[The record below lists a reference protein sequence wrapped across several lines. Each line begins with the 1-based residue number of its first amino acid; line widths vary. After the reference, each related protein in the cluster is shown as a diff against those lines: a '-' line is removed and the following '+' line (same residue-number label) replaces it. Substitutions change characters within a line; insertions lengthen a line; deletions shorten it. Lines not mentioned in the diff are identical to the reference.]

1 MEDEDFLHTTQA
13 RKCLETSFFSDDQG
27 IHNVCLVPSQNQSG
41 GSEEIEVFFG
51 KNKKEDLLNSVF
63 GDQMDETLLGD
74 KNWKQLMMIAIHV
87 Q

>member
-27 IHNVCLVPSQNQSG
+27 IHNVCLVQSQNQSG

-63 GDQMDETLLGD
+63 GDQMDETLVGD

>member
-51 KNKKEDLLNSVF
+51 KNKKEYLLNSVF

-74 KNWKQLMMIAIHV
+74 KKWKQLMMIAIHV

>member
-51 KNKKEDLLNSVF
+51 KNKKEDLLNAVF
-63 GDQMDETLLGD
+63 SDQMDETLLGD
-74 KNWKQLMMIAIHV
+74 KNW
-87 Q
+87 

>member
-13 RKCLETSFFSDDQG
+13 RKCLETSFFSDDKG

>member
-1 MEDEDFLHTTQA
+1 MEDEDFRHTTQA
-13 RKCLETSFFSDDQG
+13 RKCLETSFFSDDKG

-41 GSEEIEVFFG
+41 GSEEIKVFFG
-51 KNKKEDLLNSVF
+51 KNKKEYLLNSVF

-74 KNWKQLMMIAIHV
+74 KKWKQLMMIAIHV

>member
-13 RKCLETSFFSDDQG
+13 RKCLETIFFSDDKG

-41 GSEEIEVFFG
+41 GSEEIKVFFG
-51 KNKKEDLLNSVF
+51 KNKKEYLLNSVF

-74 KNWKQLMMIAIHV
+74 KKWKQLMMIAIHV